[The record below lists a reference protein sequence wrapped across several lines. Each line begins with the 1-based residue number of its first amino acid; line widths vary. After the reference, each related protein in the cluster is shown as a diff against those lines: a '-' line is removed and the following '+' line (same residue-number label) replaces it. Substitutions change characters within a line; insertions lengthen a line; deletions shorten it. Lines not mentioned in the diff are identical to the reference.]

1 MSATS
6 ILFDAHVHI
15 YPEYDIDGAINASL
29 NHMNRI
35 IGKNKLASNTVK
47 MWLLTEGTIYNGFN
61 QLLALNSEQY
71 IAEKTGLASL
81 VIRDRQSQNNL
92 LYVLAGRQI
101 VSSDKLEI
109 CALATNF
116 NMADRELNTQDTINK
131 VRENGAIAAL
141 NWAPG
146 KWFTKRG
153 KIVSNI
159 IETNDPNNLLI
170 SETTMR
176 PTIWPTP
183 VLVKQAF
190 RKNFRMIVGSDPLPF
205 SGEESLVGSYISM
218 VQGEFDPQN
227 PEGSIKALLMDP
239 SIKIK
244 RLGKRSGPF
253 IFAKR
258 QYKIMSYN
266 K

>member
-15 YPEYDIDGAINASL
+15 YPDYNIDTAISASL
-29 NHMNRI
+29 NHMDRI
-35 IGKNKLASNTVK
+35 IGKNKLTTDTVK

-61 QLLALNSEQY
+61 QLLALDSDKY
-71 IAEKTGLASL
+71 TIEKSGPASL
-81 VIRDRQSQNNL
+81 VIRDKQTQNNL

-109 CALATNF
+109 CALATDF

-131 VRENGAIAAL
+131 VQDNDAVAAL

-153 KIVSNI
+153 KIVSKI
-159 IETNDPNNLLI
+159 IETNNPEKLLI

-183 VLVKQAF
+183 ALVKQAF
-190 RKNFRMIVGSDPLPF
+190 RKNFRMVVGSDPLPF
-205 SGEESLVGSYISM
+205 SGEESLVGSYVSL
-218 VQGEFDPQN
+218 VQGEFDSQN
-227 PEGSIKALLMDP
+227 PEGSIKTLLLDP
-239 SIKIK
+239 TKTIT
-244 RLGKRSGPF
+244 RLGKRSGTLT
-253 IFAKR
+253 FAKR